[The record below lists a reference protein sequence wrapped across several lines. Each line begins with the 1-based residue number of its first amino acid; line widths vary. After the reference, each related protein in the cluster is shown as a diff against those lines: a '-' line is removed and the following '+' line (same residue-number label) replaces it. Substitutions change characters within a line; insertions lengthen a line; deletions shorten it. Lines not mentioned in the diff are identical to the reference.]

1 MNYFLRTIAPY
12 VSDHISNCLL
22 HCGCRCMHD
31 LKMKVRNKAKVEGSI
46 AEAYIMEE
54 ISNFCAMYFEAD
66 IQTRRTQPPR
76 NDDGGESVGS
86 NRLSIFTHPG
96 RAFGRSSTRML
107 DDRELCAAEI
117 YILLNCSELECY
129 VE

>member
-1 MNYFLRTIAPY
+1 
-12 VSDHISNCLL
+12 
-22 HCGCRCMHD
+22 MHD

-54 ISNFCAMYFEAD
+54 ISNFCSMYFEAD
-66 IQTRRTQPPR
+66 IQTHCTQPPR
-76 NDDGGESVGS
+76 NDDGGESVCS
-86 NRLSIFTHPG
+86 YRLSIYNHP
-96 RAFGRSSTRML
+96 RRTFGRSSTRML